1 MFRLAWRGLTV
12 PMTQTTKKH
21 TQKTG
26 QGIALVIGGTGKTG
40 RKVAGKLA
48 AEGHSVRVGSRHG
61 EPAFDWNEPDT
72 WLPVLEGVDRVYVT
86 YYPDLG
92 FPGAAEQVGAFAEVA
107 VAAGAR
113 RLVLLSGRG
122 EEAAR
127 HSEDKL
133 KASGADWTVVRAS
146 WFNQNFDESFFLEPV
161 RAGQIALPTA
171 DAVEAFV
178 DTEDVADVVVAALS
192 DDRHIGRT
200 YELSGPRLLSFAEV
214 AAELSKVT
222 GREIAYVPVSNADYR
237 AVLRENGLP
246 EDFAE
251 LFTLI
256 LDGRNAHLVHGVEE
270 VLGRP
275 PRDFADFAREAAATG
290 VWDVRS

>member
-1 MFRLAWRGLTV
+1 
-12 PMTQTTKKH
+12 MTQTTNNPTQGPAQH
-21 TQKTG
+21 TT
-26 QGIALVIGGTGKTG
+26 LVIGGTGKTG
-40 RKVAGKLA
+40 RRVAEKLTA
-48 AEGHSVRVGSRHG
+48 QSLPVRIGSRG
-61 EPAFDWNEPDT
+61 GAPAFDWNEPAG
-72 WLPVLEGVDRVYVT
+72 WPAALEGMDRVYVT

-122 EEAAR
+122 EEAAQR
-127 HSEDKL
+127 AEDRL

-161 RAGQIALPTA
+161 LAGELALPTA
-171 DAVEAFV
+171 QAVEAFV
-178 DTEDVADVVVAALS
+178 DADDIADVVVAALT

-200 YELSGPRLLSFAEV
+200 YELSGPRLLSFVDV

-222 GREIAYVPVSNADYR
+222 GREISYIPVSDGDYR

-246 EDFAE
+246 QEFAD

-256 LDGRNAHLVHGVEE
+256 SDGRNAHLVHGVQE
-270 VLGRP
+270 VLGRAP
-275 PRDFADFAREAAATG
+275 KDFADFAREAAATG